1 MTAKSIK
8 LNAGLRARPGIYAK
22 EKWII
27 FAMAAPFLLIA
38 FVFQYLPLYGWIYA
52 FFAYNPPKTMTLAQ
66 APFIGLKHFR
76 NLFTHPA
83 YSKQFYNAL
92 KNTSVMGGLSILTS
106 WLPLAFA
113 IFLNDIRSSRFKKTI
128 QTITTLPN
136 FISWTLVFAIAYVIF
151 SGNGL
156 VNGLQKLLNDKH
168 VVVNYLM
175 NDNNTW
181 LKMWMWQQWKWLGWN
196 AIIYIAAISGI
207 DQELYEAARVDGASR
222 FRLIWHITVPG
233 LIMTYLVV
241 LMLNAANFL
250 STGLEQYL
258 LFSNPFNSSSTG
270 KIVTL
275 DLFTYYK
282 AFPVSG
288 MSDFPFATTVG
299 ILKSIVGVALL
310 FIINGI
316 SKLVRKESII

>member
-1 MTAKSIK
+1 MDASKQIK
-8 LNAGLRARPGIYAK
+8 RLKPRYQSK
-22 EKWII
+22 EKWVI
-27 FAMAAPFLLIA
+27 FGLAAPFLIIA
-38 FVFQYLPLYGWIYA
+38 FLFLYLPLYGWIYA
-52 FFAYNPPKTMTLAQ
+52 FFGYNPPKIMTLAQ
-66 APFIGLKHFR
+66 APYIGFKHFI

-92 KNTSVMGGLSILTS
+92 KNTCVMGGLTIITS
-106 WLPLAFA
+106 WLPMTFA
-113 IFLNDIRSSRFKKTI
+113 ILINELKAKKFKKVV
-128 QTITTLPN
+128 QTVTTLPN
-136 FISWTLVFAIAYVIF
+136 FVSWTLVFAIAYVIF

-156 VNGLQKLLNDKH
+156 MNDLQKLMNPSH
-168 VVVNYLM
+168 APINYLM

-181 LKMWMWQQWKWLGWN
+181 LKMWLWQQWKWLGWN

-207 DQELYEAARVDGASR
+207 DQELYEAARVDGAGR

-233 LIMTYLVV
+233 LMMTYLVV

-282 AFPVSG
+282 AFPLSG
-288 MSDFPFATTVG
+288 MADFPFATAVG

-316 SKLVRKESII
+316 SKLTRKESLV

>member
-1 MTAKSIK
+1 MKTKP
-8 LNAGLRARPGIYAK
+8 LHRTG
-22 EKWII
+22 EKWVL
-27 FAMAAPFLLIA
+27 FGMAAPFLAVA
-38 FVFQYLPLYGWIYA
+38 FIFAYLPLYGWIYA

-66 APFIGLKHFR
+66 APFIGFKHFV

-92 KNTSVMGGLSILTS
+92 QNTAVMGGLTIVTS
-106 WLPLAFA
+106 WLPMAFA
-113 IFLNDIRSSRFKKTI
+113 ILLNELKAVRFKKAV
-128 QTITTLPN
+128 QTVTTLPN
-136 FISWTLVFAIAYVIF
+136 FVSWTLVFAIAYVVF

-156 VNGLQKLLNDKH
+156 VNDVQKLLNAAH
-168 VVVNYLM
+168 IPVNYLM

-181 LKMWMWQQWKWLGWN
+181 MKMWLWQQWKWLGWN

-207 DQELYEAARVDGASR
+207 DQELYEAARVDGAGR

-233 LIMTYLVV
+233 LMMTYLVV

-275 DLFTYYK
+275 DLFTYFK

-288 MSDFPFATTVG
+288 TSDFPFATAVG

-316 SKLVRKESII
+316 SKLTRKESLI